1 LKNKLLYIAMTF
13 LLNVLALG
21 GCTVSFTIP
30 DSMDVP
36 TLLPTPMPAVVL
48 PAESITYNPSV
59 VISPTSGQAGTIVQ
73 ITANNFIPNSSVSV
87 AMGPVNSGF
96 SEVAW
101 GTTDSNGVFVV
112 QVPVQGDAGMD
123 LVFAVAAD
131 GQPGISSAANFH
143 IVDTLQPVVNIA
155 PVNGES
161 GTLVQV
167 VASGFPPNALVSVGM
182 GPANSE
188 LSQVMQGY
196 TDANGA
202 FVGNIPAQG
211 AIGMQLVFAV
221 AVNGQP
227 GVFASSQIQIIGT
240 IPNTPLPVET
250 SVLPPT
256 PTPYLDMWTTYTN
269 SAFAIS
275 LEYPADW
282 QPIDGY
288 GSPEFGEIRYGGV
301 NGFFH
306 VNAMDTETIDIA
318 AASEAGHILQPY
330 GANPTIESLQIQ
342 GQEARLILPSE
353 DQPNGMQYQAALIV
367 RYPQPVNITGT
378 PCRFF
383 ILWADQSHI
392 RVIAQTIRFIQ

>member
-1 LKNKLLYIAMTF
+1 MKNKLLNFALAFI
-13 LLNVLALG
+13 LNVLVLG

-30 DSMDVP
+30 DSMDIP
-36 TLLPTPMPAVVL
+36 TMLPTPIPAVIL
-48 PAESITYNPSV
+48 PTESITYNPIV

-73 ITANNFIPNSSVSV
+73 ITANGFMPNTSVSV

-96 SEVAW
+96 SEVAR

-112 QVPVQGDAGMD
+112 QVPVQGDSGMD
-123 LVFAVAAD
+123 LVFAVAAE
-131 GQPGISSAANFH
+131 GQPGISSAENFH
-143 IVDTLQPVVNIA
+143 IMDTSQPVVNIA
-155 PVNGES
+155 PASGEP

-167 VASGFPPNALVSVGM
+167 VASGFPPNAPVSVGM
-182 GPANSE
+182 GPVNSE
-188 LSQVMQGY
+188 LNQVMQGN
-196 TDANGA
+196 TDANGV

-227 GVFASSQIQIIGT
+227 GVFAASQFQIIGT

-269 SAFAIS
+269 TVFAVA

-282 QPIDGY
+282 QPTPGY
-288 GSPEFGEIRYGGV
+288 GNPEFGEIRYGGV

-306 VNAMDTETIDIA
+306 VNAMDTETIDMA

-330 GANPTIESLQIQ
+330 GANPAIEALQIQ

-367 RYPQPVNITGT
+367 RYPQPVSVLGV
-378 PCRFF
+378 PCHFF

-392 RVIAQTIRFIQ
+392 RTIAQTVRFIQ